1 MTIGCARC
9 HDHKFDPVS
18 TRDYYALAGILRSTK
33 TLKNY
38 TDNVAHWI
46 DTPLPLDG
54 EPEAEMN
61 VKHEAAGDIAEAR
74 KIKSPRSKMISAMPA
89 APSCAARRPSPRRDL
104 PGIVVDDTEAQKVG
118 FWKPPRTIGPF
129 IGESYVKR

>member
-1 MTIGCARC
+1 MLRMDIVDEQLDTMGRAFLGMTIGCARC

-54 EPEAEMN
+54 EAGGRD
-61 VKHEAAGDIAEAR
+61 AACI
-74 KIKSPRSKMISAMPA
+74 
-89 APSCAARRPSPRRDL
+89 
-104 PGIVVDDTEAQKVG
+104 
-118 FWKPPRTIGPF
+118 
-129 IGESYVKR
+129 